1 MRIRYRYNR
10 FQRIWETGGLACLG
24 LCALCLGIN
33 WQRVAAEGLPT
44 SARIGGVAYL
54 ALTVFQ
60 GFTAVFAHPEPE
72 GKPQKPIYQ
81 RPELTP
87 ALRRKQRLGL
97 LCPADGR
104 GGHPAGRGGG
114 GLCPGRYRRRLRRPP
129 GPLVRDGGAHR
140 HGPLFGLCHR
150 PPVGPGP
157 AAGLTAA
164 RRGGEEE
171 LL

>member
-10 FQRIWETGGLACLG
+10 FQRIWEAGGLACLG

-33 WQRVAAEGLPT
+33 WQRVAAEGLPA

-81 RPELTP
+81 RPELTLWGTPLRYDGNSDWGYYVRRMDAAVILRAAVAAVFAP
-87 ALRRKQRLGL
+87 AVIAAAFGAPLGRWYVTAGLIVMALFLGYAIARLL
-97 LCPADGR
+97 
-104 GGHPAGRGGG
+104 
-114 GLCPGRYRRRLRRPP
+114 
-129 GPLVRDGGAHR
+129 
-140 HGPLFGLCHR
+140 
-150 PPVGPGP
+150 GP
-157 AAGLTAA
+157 AQ
-164 RRGGEEE
+164 RRG
-171 LL
+171 